1 MESMARFDAADIRR
15 YYDRHSASF
24 VRFGQGRGSIHR
36 AGWGAG
42 TRTRDDAFHYVEDQI
57 ATLIRRFPSSSTA
70 VHVVDLGCGIGASLC
85 YLAEQVPIRGS
96 GITLSPSQAAM
107 AREVVADRGLSGRVE
122 CLEGDYCALP
132 ASIMPADLA
141 YAIESFV
148 HGPDPARFFDQCRR
162 LLKPGG
168 LLVICDDMKT
178 GVVSP
183 AATQAIDE
191 FTKGWHI
198 NTLLERDALIR
209 LAREAGFEHESTQD
223 LTPQLELKRGRDVAI
238 SVGVALLKRL
248 PFDTERFDYAIGGN
262 ALQTCL
268 ARGWIGY
275 EVTVFKSPEIA

>member
-36 AGWGAG
+36 AVWGAG

-191 FTKGWHI
+191 FTRGWHI

-223 LTPQLELKRGRDVAI
+223 LTPLLELKRGRDVAI

>member
-36 AGWGAG
+36 AVWGPG

-57 ATLIRRFPSSSTA
+57 AALIRRFPSSSTA

-96 GITLSPSQAAM
+96 GITLSPAQTAM

-209 LAREAGFEHESTQD
+209 LAREAGLEHESTQD
-223 LTPQLELKRGRDVAI
+223 LTPLLELKRGRDVAI
-238 SVGVALLKRL
+238 SIGVALLKRL

-275 EVTVFKSPEIA
+275 ELTVFKSPEIT

>member
-1 MESMARFDAADIRR
+1 MARFDAADIRR

-24 VRFGQGRGSIHR
+24 VRFGQGRGAIHR
-36 AGWGAG
+36 AVWGPG
-42 TRTRDDAFHYVEDQI
+42 TRTRDEAFHYVEDQI

-96 GITLSPSQAAM
+96 GITLSPAQAAM

-122 CLEGDYCALP
+122 CFEGDYCALP

-223 LTPQLELKRGRDVAI
+223 LTPLLELKRGRDVAI
-238 SVGVALLKRL
+238 GVGVALLKRL

-275 EVTVFKSPEIA
+275 DLTVFKSPELA